1 MKGKN
6 ITAIFSKTLV
16 IFLIP
21 IILFSTNFL
30 LLASPRYLEWEY
42 SKEDFPNP
50 EEITV
55 RERSIL
61 SRSVLAYIKG
71 ITDVSTLEVTDLF
84 TQREIS
90 HLNDVKIL
98 SSRLFLVRGVAAIL
112 FVYLTLFAILSA
124 KKKYS
129 VIKYI
134 FSGSLITLTI
144 AIILF
149 VLVYLNFNI
158 VFASIHKIIFP
169 QRSWSFNPQAT
180 LIELY
185 PGKFWVDSAVVFL
198 ILTLIESLII
208 CLVSFT
214 IMRRFKRKK
223 VKIDIKTNKEIEG

>member
-1 MKGKN
+1 MKRKN
-6 ITAIFSKTLV
+6 ITAILSKTLV

-30 LLASPRYLEWEY
+30 LLASPKYLEWEY
-42 SKEDFPNP
+42 SKEDFPKP
-50 EEITV
+50 EELTL

-61 SRSVLAYIKG
+61 SRSILAYIKG
-71 ITDVSTLEVTDLF
+71 ITDVSTLDTTDLF

-98 SSRLFLVRGVAAIL
+98 NNRLFLGRGVASIL

-124 KKKYS
+124 KKGHS

-134 FSGSLITLTI
+134 LSGSLITLTV
-144 AIILF
+144 AIVLF
-149 VLVYLNFNI
+149 VSVYLNFNI
-158 VFASIHKIIFP
+158 LFVSIHKIIFP
-169 QRSWSFNPQAT
+169 QESWSFDSQAT

-185 PGKFWVDSAVVFL
+185 PGEFWIDSAVAFL
-198 ILTLIESLII
+198 ILTLIESLML
-208 CLVSFT
+208 CLISFV

-223 VKIDIKTNKEIEG
+223 LKIDIKTNKEIEE